1 MSSYEGNLA
10 YGLSPELSHLLNSN
24 DPRVDY
30 QVQAITDSLGI
41 ARSLKGELG
50 LQITQLRM
58 ELMRLERE
66 ELHATRHISRC
77 VFALA
82 PIRRVP
88 TEILREIFHSY
99 ADLLG
104 DSHECVDVKDGIWL
118 MSHICSYWRVVALST
133 PELWSSCNFTC
144 EKRCKDAAALAGAW
158 LRYAGTRPLA
168 VRFHCKDASPEHR
181 GKGHCRRVMAVLA
194 ARSAQWSELELQIP
208 ASFYT
213 HRDLEFYPL
222 DSKLPL
228 LQKLRI
234 IAVPPGNGSIIHS
247 VFVLTTFSGAP
258 RLRDVSLVSFELW
271 SCRILLPWDQITSYS
286 GAVSVNPQ
294 ILNEALDLVD
304 FTACPSGKDVTP
316 SLRLPEPLTHR
327 LRHLHLHAGSLRPEL
342 LTLPALQSLRISAAD
357 ISILQSVERLLQRS
371 MASPTSLHI
380 DEFAHSPE
388 LVMVLAAAP
397 SIAHLTVSA
406 PTGFLPVSV
415 TDHFF
420 TSFVE
425 SGDAPPVLPALRT
438 ISIAGLPFGEALVRM
453 VELRSRP
460 PSAEN
465 KWEGPCLESVT
476 VSDVRHTHISH
487 ILRIKNLET
496 EAGLQFFSGSLS
508 AVRILG

>member
-1 MSSYEGNLA
+1 MSKYEGNLA
-10 YGLSPELSHLLNSN
+10 YGLPPEINRLLNSN

-30 QVQAITDSLGI
+30 QVEAITNSLGI

-88 TEILREIFHSY
+88 TEILREIFLSY

-118 MSHICSYWRVVALST
+118 LSHICSYWRVVALST
-133 PELWSSCNFTC
+133 PELWTSCNFRC
-144 EKRCKDAAALAGAW
+144 EKQCKDAPALVGAW
-158 LRYAGTRPLA
+158 LRHAGTRPLA
-168 VRFHCKDASPEHR
+168 VRFYCKDDSSEHR
-181 GKGHCRRVMAVLA
+181 GKGHCRPVMTVLA
-194 ARSAQWSELELQIP
+194 ARSAQWSELKLQIP

-213 HRDLEFYPL
+213 HRDLELYPM
-222 DSKLPL
+222 DRRLPI
-228 LQKLRI
+228 LQKLCI
-234 IAVPPGNGSIIHS
+234 IACPRGNGSIIHS
-247 VFVLTTFSGAP
+247 VFVLSTFSGPP

-271 SCRILLPWDQITSYS
+271 SCGIILPWDQITSYS

-304 FTACPSGKDVTP
+304 FTVCPSGKDVTP
-316 SLRLPEPLTHR
+316 SLRLAEPLTHR
-327 LRHLHLHAGSLRPEL
+327 LRHLRLHAGSLRPEL

-380 DEFAHSPE
+380 DEFAYSQE
-388 LVMVLAAAP
+388 LVMVLAATP

-415 TDHFF
+415 TDLFF
-420 TSFVE
+420 SSFVE
-425 SGDAPPVLPALRT
+425 SGDTPPVLPALCT
-438 ISIAGLPFGEALVRM
+438 ISIAGLPFGEAFVRM
-453 VELRSRP
+453 VELRSFP

-465 KWEGPCLESVT
+465 KWEGARLEALT

-496 EAGLQFFSGSLS
+496 EAGLKFCSGALS